1 MMQTII
7 NIFLL
12 LTVAYWITETI
23 RQGNDLYILKKKTN
37 EIIDTTNE
45 LIRREKENEKSRT

>member
-12 LTVAYWITETI
+12 FSVAYWITETV
-23 RQGNDLYILKKKTN
+23 RHGNDLYILKKKTN

-45 LIRREKENEKSRT
+45 LIRREKENEKS